1 MKSVKTRGMTRERL
15 LQAAS
20 KSFARHGYAG
30 SSVDGIVSKA
40 GVNKRMVYHYFG
52 SKKGLY
58 RAVWEEAFHELVGM
72 EKEWLGE
79 SENFWELS
87 EKMVRGNFRYL
98 SRHPE
103 FSRLL
108 LWENLHGGENLADL
122 GRSRERIPNIDRFDH
137 ALQQELQS
145 HPWLKDWTGGEWI
158 VHLIGLCQIYF
169 SNQHTLSFSFGLDYR
184 NPDALLRAEQQVL
197 GLLQQI
203 HGSGLAI
210 P

>member
-1 MKSVKTRGMTRERL
+1 MKSEKTRGQSRERL
-15 LQAAS
+15 LQAATR
-20 KSFARHGYAG
+20 SFARYGYAG
-30 SSVDGIVSKA
+30 SSVDGIVSEA

-52 SKKGLY
+52 SKKDLY
-58 RAVWEEAFHELVGM
+58 RAVWETAFHDLVEM

-79 SENFWELS
+79 EGDFWELS

-98 SRHPE
+98 SQHPE

-108 LWENLHGGENLADL
+108 LWENLHGGENLTDL
-122 GRSRERIPNIDRFDH
+122 GVSGERVPHIRRFDE
-137 ALQQELQS
+137 ALQEALKK
-145 HPWLKDWTGGEWI
+145 HAWLKEWSGGEWI

-184 NPDALLRAEQQVL
+184 NPEALQRAQEQVL

-203 HGSGLAI
+203 RRSGLAI
-210 P
+210 S